1 MPFGGIRCVNLIR
14 LILCMNH
21 GNICC
26 YMRFILYIILDTC
39 AAFTLEWYLTVACVV
54 SSPHSIKLSATTTHG
69 FQLEWRSCHLNEE
82 GIEKEG
88 QDVGAGEGVDIERE
102 REGYCVLHI
111 IQLVFSIS
119 TRTTECGAGSASP
132 SLSSA
137 SSAFPHCCDKEE
149 GKKVGSRGC

>member
-26 YMRFILYIILDTC
+26 YMRFILYIILGTC

-102 REGYCVLHI
+102 RGVLCAAHH
-111 IQLVFSIS
+111 SI
-119 TRTTECGAGSASP
+119 GFFNINAN
-132 SLSSA
+132 
-137 SSAFPHCCDKEE
+137 H
-149 GKKVGSRGC
+149 